1 MRSRIFL
8 SLVIVCG
15 LLGLRSVAA
24 QEPSFF
30 SSQLIVQ
37 GNVEVQKTNNFIYG
51 AILFLPGGT
60 LTLLP
65 GANVT
70 AGLISEVNTAPSISL
85 FDASLTVQTAAFTQ
99 GTFYLN
105 GGSTL
110 SLPQS
115 SNGLPHVSFY
125 LSGSTLPTELIN
137 GPVFV
142 SSGTLVVSQSSF
154 KLDSISF
161 FSASPSLT
169 VDAGWNKTLALDQ
182 ITGNQAAATLVK
194 TGTGQLVFLNGTQ
207 NISRLLVQSGTV
219 WINNS
224 FSCQQVIVNS
234 GATLVLNGIF
244 SSSNASVTTLGHIRG
259 NGIIN
264 NLLLSSGAVL
274 SPGNS
279 IGTIKATG
287 SSTFLSGAI
296 YEAEVNGR
304 GDSDFHHVGGA
315 AIIDG
320 AIVNIKPYQ
329 GGVFGSAKTYT
340 ILTADSGLIGHF
352 GTVSDSFAFLDASLS
367 YTSNDVNLT
376 LARNSNTF
384 SSFAATPNQFSV
396 ARSLDAAESQGQA
409 PTLLGTLYGFSD
421 TEARSAYTSLSGE
434 GIADIRGAATGG
446 ANLFL
451 GTVRDQ
457 MVFGGPRSST
467 PIPTLRVWATML
479 GGNLQ
484 LSSQGGYAG
493 TMTQVWGGAGG
504 IEKQFDPSLKAG
516 LAVGGTSSNVSVSG
530 LQTTGQVSFGHV
542 ALYGQKDFDTIYLLA
557 AAGWSAG
564 QSSTKRTLS
573 LIGGLQTGS
582 FNGQGPNGRLEV
594 GYRFRWADVELTPY
608 AAIQGA
614 WINQNGMSESGV
626 PLGSLYVKGQAV
638 SSVPGSLGIQV
649 KTSYAL
655 DHGWDLALRGRAA
668 YVHDFTPSR
677 SITAQM
683 AGISQTFIASGIPI
697 PANAVDLGV
706 GIELLSKSGFSANLV
721 GDALLG
727 EKAIG
732 WRGQLSLGY
741 TW

>member
-1 MRSRIFL
+1 MRPRLLLSFL
-8 SLVIVCG
+8 IVCG
-15 LLGLRSVAA
+15 SLDIRSIAA
-24 QEPSFF
+24 EESSFF

-51 AILFLPGGT
+51 EISFLPGGR

-154 KLDSISF
+154 KMDSISF
-161 FSASPSLT
+161 FSASPSVT
-169 VDAGWNKTLALDQ
+169 ANVSWNKTLVLDQ
-182 ITGNQAAATLVK
+182 IAGNQSAATLVK
-194 TGTGQLVFLNGTQ
+194 TGAGQLVFKNGTQ
-207 NISRLLVQSGTV
+207 NLSRLLVQAGTV
-219 WINNS
+219 WVNNS
-224 FSCQQVIVNS
+224 FSSQQVVVNYD
-234 GATLVLNGIF
+234 AILVLVDIF
-244 SSSNASVTTLGHIRG
+244 SSSTASVTALGHIRG
-259 NGIIN
+259 NGIIS
-264 NLLLSSGAVL
+264 NLLVTSGAVL

-279 IGTIKATG
+279 IGTIKAIG
-287 SSTFLSGAI
+287 NSTFLPGAI
-296 YEAEVNGR
+296 YDAEVNGR
-304 GDSDFHHVGGA
+304 GDSDFHHVGGTA
-315 AIIDG
+315 NIDG
-320 AIVNIKPYQ
+320 AIVNVRPYQ
-329 GGVFGSAKTYT
+329 GGVFERIKTYT
-340 ILTADSGLIGHF
+340 ILQADSGLVGRF
-352 GTVSDSFAFLDASLS
+352 GYVADSFAFLDGSLS
-367 YTSNDVNLT
+367 YTANAVNLT
-376 LARNSNTF
+376 LSRNQTTFTSLAQTSNQI
-384 SSFAATPNQFSV
+384 AV
-396 ARSLDAAESQGQA
+396 ARFLDAAESQGQA
-409 PTLLGTLYGFSD
+409 PTLLGTLYGFSEA
-421 TEARSAYTSLSGE
+421 EARSAYTSLSGE

-484 LSSQGGYAG
+484 LSSQSGYAG

-516 LAVGGTSSNVSVSG
+516 LAIGGTSSNVSVSG
-530 LQTTGQVSFGHV
+530 LQTSGQVSFGHV
-542 ALYGQKDFDTIYLLA
+542 ALYGQKDFDAAYLLG

-594 GYRFRWADVELTPY
+594 GYRFRWANVELTPY

-614 WINQNGMSESGV
+614 WINQNGMSESGN
-626 PLGSLYVKGQAV
+626 PLGSLYVKGQTV
-638 SSVPGSLGIQV
+638 SSVPGSLGVQV

-655 DHGWDLALRGRAA
+655 DQGWDLALRGRAA

-677 SITAQM
+677 SITAQI
-683 AGISQTFIASGIPI
+683 AGISQTFMASGIPM
-697 PANAVDLGV
+697 PAYAVDLGV

-721 GDALLG
+721 GDALIG